1 MSLRVHQQLW
11 VFLWRYIRRHTV
23 VLGCMLVLLFIS
35 TGATIVQP
43 FFYKKVVDIVA
54 SGTARTPDAVGQIIT
69 FILFGIGFA
78 VIHLTTHESAS
89 RLLGWMETR
98 IMRDAYVDAFAY
110 VQRLSTRFHVNA
122 FAGSTSRKIG
132 RGIDSMET
140 ILDRTWFNFL
150 PLAVLTVG
158 FAIVLGIYSPLLGAV
173 MVTSIVTYTA
183 IAIPLSMW
191 QSRFHAWTDAKDS
204 EVTAGVVDS
213 ITANA
218 VVKAF
223 SSEHR
228 EIERHALQVDE
239 WSRRQWKTWKIGTVM
254 TWMQFMLITMI
265 EGSLLLLSAYLWYV
279 GEFTAGDFIVVT
291 AYVGR
296 LWGYMFDIGNNVR
309 TYLRA
314 AAHAEEMI
322 ELLGTPQDVAD
333 APDAKAIIVSKGEV
347 VLDRVTFAYEQ
358 QPNPVFKD
366 FSCVIRPGEKIAL
379 VGHSGGGK
387 STFVKLLLRLYDL
400 TGGRILID
408 NQDIAQVTQESLRS
422 SISLVPQDPILFHRS
437 IAENIRY
444 ARSSATDAEVE
455 RAAKLAHAHEFI
467 ERLPRRYDTLVGERG
482 VKLSGG
488 ERQRVA
494 IARAILADR
503 PILVLD
509 EATSSLDSISES
521 YIQEA
526 LAFLMEGRTTI
537 VIAHR
542 LSTIKRVDRILVV
555 EHGSVI
561 EEGTHDELLKR
572 DGGTYRQLYEMQA
585 GGFLGE

>member
-1 MSLRVHQQLW
+1 
-11 VFLWRYIRRHTV
+11 
-23 VLGCMLVLLFIS
+23 
-35 TGATIVQP
+35 
-43 FFYKKVVDIVA
+43 
-54 SGTARTPDAVGQIIT
+54 
-69 FILFGIGFA
+69 
-78 VIHLTTHESAS
+78 
-89 RLLGWMETR
+89 
-98 IMRDAYVDAFAY
+98 
-110 VQRLSTRFHVNA
+110 
-122 FAGSTSRKIG
+122 
-132 RGIDSMET
+132 
-140 ILDRTWFNFL
+140 
-150 PLAVLTVG
+150 
-158 FAIVLGIYSPLLGAV
+158 
-173 MVTSIVTYTA
+173 
-183 IAIPLSMW
+183 
-191 QSRFHAWTDAKDS
+191 
-204 EVTAGVVDS
+204 VTAGVVDS